1 MIGSIIGDIVGSRFE
16 FHNHRDT
23 KFELFHED
31 SKFTDDTV
39 CTIAVA
45 DWIIK
50 SGEKGITSP
59 ARFASILQE
68 WCKKYPYESYGAS
81 FLKWID
87 NPKPYNSYGNGA
99 AMRIAPAGDYFV
111 TKEELYS
118 NVELVTGVSHNHLEG
133 IKGAKAVALSVWMVR
148 NGASKE
154 NIRTAIEKEFE
165 YDMNFTCD
173 EIRETYKFNETCQG
187 TVPQALVAFFEST
200 DFESAIRLAVSIG
213 GDSDTIACIVGGIA
227 EAYYKDIPHD
237 FIRET
242 VIRLPENMKSILYQF
257 YEILS
262 LMHPQTYESIY
273 DNM

>member
-16 FHNHRDT
+16 FHNHRST
-23 KFELFHED
+23 KFELFHD
-31 SKFTDDTV
+31 DCKFTDDTV

-87 NPKPYNSYGNGA
+87 NPKPYFSYGNGA
-99 AMRIAPAGDYFV
+99 AMRISPVGDYFS
-111 TKEELYS
+111 TGDMMQ
-118 NVELVTGVSHNHLEG
+118 NVDLVTGVSHNHLEG
-133 IKGAKAVALSVWMVR
+133 IKGARAIA
-148 NGASKE
+148 
-154 NIRTAIEKEFE
+154 TAILMARQGETKQAIREAIQRKFF
-165 YDMNFTCD
+165 YNLDFTCD
-173 EIRETYKFNETCQG
+173 DIRETYAFNETCQG
-187 TVPQALVAFFEST
+187 TVPQALVAFLESA

-237 FIRET
+237 FIREA

>member
-16 FHNHRDT
+16 FHNHRST

-68 WCKKYPYESYGAS
+68 WCKKNPYESYGAS
-81 FLKWID
+81 FIKWID
-87 NPKPYNSYGNGA
+87 NLKPYNSYGNGA
-99 AMRIAPAGDYFV
+99 AMRISPVGDYFI
-111 TKEELYS
+111 TKDDVIYYS
-118 NVELVTGVSHNHLEG
+118 DMATGVSHNHPEG
-133 IKGAKAVALSVWMVR
+133 IKGARAIAYAIWLARSGNTKAVI
-148 NGASKE
+148 KQ
-154 NIRTAIEKEFE
+154 AIEESFN

-227 EAYYKDIPHD
+227 EAFYKDIPHD

-242 VIRLPENMKSILYQF
+242 VIRLPEDMKSVLYEF
-257 YEILS
+257 YDIIS
-262 LMHPQTYESIY
+262 VVHPQVYEGIY
-273 DNM
+273 DKL